1 MTEKKLPLAL
11 AFTEDLQLPERSL
24 MKIRNSHCCGFV
36 AIVMVV
42 TIVHIRDL
50 DNVVFPAIICNLAI
64 AMALVIVLVVT
75 DGSKVVN
82 HCPSSAGSLGQ

>member
-50 DNVVFPAIICNLAI
+50 DNVVFQAIICNLAI
-64 AMALVIVLVVT
+64 AMALVVALVMT